1 MDGRQWI
8 AWTAVL
14 IAISG
19 CARRPQSDVRPQPAP
34 TAVFWNRAPLQ
45 PNAFAPLPLGSI
57 KPRGWLRNQLEIQ
70 ASGLS
75 GHLDEFWPDLGPDS
89 GWLGGTGEAWERGPY
104 YLDGLVPL
112 AWLLEDERL
121 IAKARKWV
129 DWTLNNQRP
138 NGAIGPDPARGRY
151 AAPWQA
157 EDWWPN
163 MIMLKALTQFQE
175 ATGDERVI
183 PVMSR
188 YFRYHL
194 AEADKRPLVRWAQMR
209 WAEEILSIVWL
220 YNRTG
225 EAELLELARKLAGQ
239 GFDWKVHFADF
250 RYPEKIRREQA
261 NLSTHVV
268 NNAMAMKTSAVWW
281 QVSGEVSDRQAVYRL
296 LEVMDRHH
304 LHPNGVHS
312 GDEHYAGLDPSQ
324 GTELCAVV
332 EAMFSFEMLAAILG
346 EAMFGDRLERIAFNA
361 LPAPF
366 KPDMWARQYDQQP
379 NQIKCSI
386 DKNRNWTTNGP
397 DANIFGLEPN
407 FGCCTA
413 NMHQGWPKFVS
424 HLWMATRDEGLA
436 AIAYA
441 PSRVD
446 ARVRGG
452 VAVAII
458 LDTEYPFDETIRLRV
473 HPERPAAFPLYL
485 RIPGWARGATIRVTG
500 REVAEPVR
508 PGTFH
513 PLERRWAD
521 GDTVEL
527 VFPMPVEAERHWRN
541 SIVLRRGPLVL
552 ALKIGEQWIKIRGQ
566 EPHADWEV
574 HPTTPWNYGLLVD
587 PARASKQVVVERR
600 PLGRNPFFHEET
612 PIVARV
618 KARRIPEWT
627 MVNSSAGPLPESPVA
642 STQPDEEVL
651 LIPYGAA
658 KLRLTAFPV
667 VAR

>member
-194 AEADKRPLVRWAQMR
+194 AEADKRPLIRWAQMR
-209 WAEEILSIVWL
+209 WAEEIL
-220 YNRTG
+220 T
-225 EAELLELARKLAGQ
+225 
-239 GFDWKVHFADF
+239 
-250 RYPEKIRREQA
+250 
-261 NLSTHVV
+261 
-268 NNAMAMKTSAVWW
+268 
-281 QVSGEVSDRQAVYRL
+281 
-296 LEVMDRHH
+296 
-304 LHPNGVHS
+304 
-312 GDEHYAGLDPSQ
+312 
-324 GTELCAVV
+324 
-332 EAMFSFEMLAAILG
+332 AILI
-346 EAMFGDRLERIAFNA
+346 FGP
-361 LPAPF
+361 LPAPSHE
-366 KPDMWARQYDQQP
+366 ARDIASLSQP
-379 NQIKCSI
+379 SPRFPRRLALVAWPPKS
-386 DKNRNWTTNGP
+386 G
-397 DANIFGLEPN
+397 ALEP
-407 FGCCTA
+407 
-413 NMHQGWPKFVS
+413 HQFMTVPPDVYT
-424 HLWMATRDEGLA
+424 LLPPAT
-436 AIAYA
+436 
-441 PSRVD
+441 
-446 ARVRGG
+446 
-452 VAVAII
+452 
-458 LDTEYPFDETIRLRV
+458 
-473 HPERPAAFPLYL
+473 
-485 RIPGWARGATIRVTG
+485 
-500 REVAEPVR
+500 
-508 PGTFH
+508 
-513 PLERRWAD
+513 
-521 GDTVEL
+521 
-527 VFPMPVEAERHWRN
+527 EA
-541 SIVLRRGPLVL
+541 S
-552 ALKIGEQWIKIRGQ
+552 
-566 EPHADWEV
+566 
-574 HPTTPWNYGLLVD
+574 LLQICNHC
-587 PARASKQVVVERR
+587 A
-600 PLGRNPFFHEET
+600 
-612 PIVARV
+612 
-618 KARRIPEWT
+618 
-627 MVNSSAGPLPESPVA
+627 
-642 STQPDEEVL
+642 
-651 LIPYGAA
+651 
-658 KLRLTAFPV
+658 
-667 VAR
+667 